1 MSVAMALLGVLAE
14 RGAAHGYD
22 LKREHDARFSS
33 SKPLAFGQVYAALD
47 KLTRDG
53 LVEVVEVSRDGGP
66 DRTAYAMTPAGQA
79 SLRTWLSE
87 PEPAGPYAADEL
99 VRKVVTALATG
110 GDAEGFL
117 LRQREVH
124 LASMRQLVA
133 VQAAATGSTR
143 IGLDHTIAHLDA
155 DLRWMETAR
164 ARVDEMRRMR

>member
-1 MSVAMALLGVLAE
+1 MALLGLLE
-14 RGAAHGYD
+14 KRGAAHGYD
-22 LKREHDARFSS
+22 LKREHDARFPA

-53 LVEVVEVSRDGGP
+53 LAEVAEVSRDGGP
-66 DRTAYAMTPAGQA
+66 DRTAYAMTPKGRA
-79 SLRTWLSE
+79 SLQAWLAE

-99 VRKVVTALATG
+99 VRKVVTALSTG
-110 GDAEGFL
+110 GDADAFL

-124 LASMRQLVA
+124 LARMRELVA
-133 VQAAATGSTR
+133 AQSTATGSDR

-164 ARVDEMRRMR
+164 ARVDELRRLR

>member
-1 MSVAMALLGVLAE
+1 MALLGVLAE

-33 SKPLAFGQVYAALD
+33 SKPLAFGQVYAALE
-47 KLTRDG
+47 KLAHDG

-66 DRTAYAMTPAGQA
+66 DRTAYAMTPAGRT
-79 SLRTWLSE
+79 SLKSWLSE
-87 PEPAGPYAADEL
+87 PEPAGPYSADEL

-110 GDAEGFL
+110 EDAEAFL

-124 LASMRQLVA
+124 LARMRELLA
-133 VQAAATGSTR
+133 DQATSSGRTR